1 MTPAVMH
8 AGTVVSDTQPIER
21 HMPYSEPSLSLR
33 HPVGARLLRRVA
45 GTVAVGLLCLSF
57 LATPQ
62 PAVAAPAPD
71 TFANLAE
78 QLLPSVVNI
87 STTQTVEGNAGIE
100 LPQLPPGSPFE
111 EFFKEFLEK
120 NQPRTQKRKATSL
133 GSGFLVDDKGHVV
146 TNNHVIQDADEIT
159 VILQDETRLPATI
172 VGRDT
177 KTDIAVLKV
186 DPGKAKL
193 PAVKFG
199 DSDKIRVG
207 DWVIAIGNPFG
218 FGGTVTS
225 GIISARG
232 RDINAGPYDDFLQT
246 DAPINRGN
254 SGGPIF
260 DLDGEVIGIATAIF
274 SPSGGSIGIGFAIP
288 INSARSVI
296 QQLIEHGEVRR
307 GWLGVRIQSVNE
319 EIAEALGLKEPVG
332 ALVASVIPGGP
343 AEKAKLKDGD
353 VILEFDGK
361 TVNQMRRLP
370 RLVADTEVGKVVPIR
385 IWRDGKEM
393 SLKVEVGVL
402 EEAEEKAEAN
412 TKTPEKPADGETIK
426 LLGLAVASIDAKTR
440 ERFDLGEDA
449 KGVVITSV
457 DPDGPSVDQGLRPGE
472 VIVEVGQED
481 VSTPEQLT
489 EKIKAAKDAGRK
501 SVLLL
506 VEGQGGLRFVA
517 VRLATKN

>member
-1 MTPAVMH
+1 MLQFHHLPTGRPRRPG
-8 AGTVVSDTQPIER
+8 GTTQRITQR
-21 HMPYSEPSLSLR
+21 I
-33 HPVGARLLRRVA
+33 VA
-45 GTVAVGLLCLSF
+45 FAVAVALLALPSGVW
-57 LATPQ
+57 ART
-62 PAVAAPAPD
+62 APE
-71 TFANLAE
+71 TFADLAE

-100 LPQLPPGSPFE
+100 LPTLPPGSPFE
-111 EFFKEFLEK
+111 EFFKEFLDK
-120 NQPRTQKRKATSL
+120 NQPRAQKRKATSL
-133 GSGFLVDDKGHVV
+133 GSGFIVDDKGHVV
-146 TNNHVIQDADEIT
+146 TNNHVIQEADEIT

-172 VGRDT
+172 VGRDS
-177 KTDIAVLKV
+177 KTDMAVLKV

-199 DSDKIRVG
+199 DSDAIRVG

-260 DLDGEVIGIATAIF
+260 DLAGEVIGIATAIF

-288 INSARSVI
+288 ANSARPVI
-296 QQLIEHGEVRR
+296 QQLIEHGEVKR

-332 ALVASVIPGGP
+332 ALVAGVIPGGP
-343 AEKAKLKDGD
+343 AEKAKIKDGD

-361 TVNQMRRLP
+361 PITQMRRLP
-370 RLVADTEVGKVVPIR
+370 RLVADTEVGKVVPLKV
-385 IWRDGKEM
+385 WRDGKEI
-393 SLKVEVGVL
+393 SLKVEVAVL
-402 EEAEEKAEAN
+402 DEHEEKAASTN
-412 TKTPEKPADGETIK
+412 KAPEKAMGSESIAG
-426 LLGLAVASIDAKTR
+426 LGLSVAGIDDKAR
-440 ERFDLGEDA
+440 ERFDLPDDA
-449 KGVVITSV
+449 KGVVITSI
-457 DPDGPSVDQGLRPGE
+457 DPAGPAADQSLHPGDL
-472 VIVEVGQED
+472 IVEIGQEE
-481 VSTPEQLT
+481 VKSPAELA
-489 EKIKAAKDAGRK
+489 EKVKVAKEGGRK

-517 VRLATKN
+517 IRLPAKG

>member
-1 MTPAVMH
+1 MLQ
-8 AGTVVSDTQPIER
+8 TVSL
-21 HMPYSEPSLSLR
+21 PSR
-33 HPVGARLLRRVA
+33 RLEGPGRTIRRVA
-45 GTVAVGLLCLSF
+45 QS
-57 LATPQ
+57 
-62 PAVAAPAPD
+62 VAAVLIGLTLVAPSSPA
-71 TFANLAE
+71 FARTAPESFADMAE

-120 NQPRTQKRKATSL
+120 NQPRAQKRKATSL
-133 GSGFLVDDKGHVV
+133 GSGFIVDDKGHVV

-159 VILQDETRLPATI
+159 VVLADDTRLPATI
-172 VGRDT
+172 VGRDA

-186 DPGKAKL
+186 DPGKNKM

-199 DSDKIRVG
+199 NSDSIRVG

-218 FGGTVTS
+218 FGGTVTT

-260 DLDGEVIGIATAIF
+260 DLGGEVIGIATAIY

-288 INSARSVI
+288 ANSAEPVI
-296 QQLIEHGEVRR
+296 RQLIEHGEVKR
-307 GWLGVRIQSVNE
+307 GWLGVRIQTVNE
-319 EIAEALGLKEPVG
+319 EIAEALGLKEAAG
-332 ALVASVIPGGP
+332 ALVAGVIPGGP
-343 AEKAKLKDGD
+343 ADDAKLKDGD

-361 TVNQMRRLP
+361 PITQMRRLP
-370 RLVADTEVGKVVPIR
+370 RLVADTEVGKTVPIKV
-385 IWRDGKEM
+385 WRDGKELA
-393 SLKVEVGVL
+393 LKVEVGVL
-402 EEAEEKAEAN
+402 REEEEKAASAS
-412 TKTPEKPADGETIK
+412 KPQEKPAGSESVAA
-426 LLGLAVASIDAKTR
+426 LGLSVSSIDEKAR
-440 ERFDLGEDA
+440 ERFDLGQDT
-449 KGVVITSV
+449 KGVVVTNV
-457 DPDGPSVDQGLRPGE
+457 DPSGPAADQGIRPGE
-472 VIVEVGQED
+472 VIVEIGQEE
-481 VSTPEQLT
+481 VSTPAQLI
-489 EKIKAAKDAGRK
+489 EKVKAAKESGRK

-517 VRLATKN
+517 IRLPAKG